1 MSSNVESLKFREKH
15 IKDYVENGYSF
26 EEMRIKYNLTQMQL
40 VHQLSRFIP
49 KLVYNEEELYYE
61 FEEYIKRNH
70 YMTLF
75 NGLGISESVRHK
87 IANKVP
93 VYAKYVIL
101 LLKFFAINYEIQIEK
116 NETKN
121 QNFSYPK
128 YVMNL
133 PKFSREGKKGYKQD
147 KEKIANKTADDDYNA
162 LSKAREREL
171 RLLHEMIGVRRNTL
185 SQALKRK
192 GVGIAT
198 INEVLEIVDDL
209 CVEVS
214 EFSIK
219 CEKTGVGN
227 KILDNIANKRISQYK

>member
-1 MSSNVESLKFREKH
+1 MIEKEEKVRFRVKH
-15 IKDYVENGYSF
+15 IKEYVENGYSF
-26 EEMRIKYNLTQMQL
+26 EEMRMKYNLTQMQL

-70 YMTLF
+70 YISLF
-75 NGLGISESVRHK
+75 NELGISESVRHK
-87 IANKVP
+87 IANRVP
-93 VYAKYVIL
+93 VYAKYVII
-101 LLKFFAINYEIQIEK
+101 LLKFFDISYSIEVEEIK
-116 NETKN
+116 SRV
-121 QNFSYPK
+121 QNPDYPK

-147 KEKIANKTADDDYNA
+147 KEKLAKKTVDDDYDA

-171 RLLHEMIGVRRNTL
+171 RSLHEMIGVRRNTL

-219 CEKTGVGN
+219 CEKMGVGN